1 MSKGRDTGLLWESL
15 MAPPRTGSSTE
26 SRAGNRAGGTRRL
39 PYDKRCAGITKAGRR
54 CRGRIRQGSEFC
66 PFHDPALT
74 AERRRRNAAKGG
86 KSHHRLANL
95 PDGYLR
101 KLTSRRA
108 VGDAMDRLYRE
119 VRLGVITPEMG
130 SVLLA
135 ILTRIMDTE
144 LGGQGTVSTGSRRRS
159 KADRLRPKLA
169 ELLTREERRAWRKA
183 VANAPAAFVRNK
195 AARKKVRQT
204 PNNAPEPGNSVD
216 GVDGSDTAI
225 RLAVTAAS

>member
-1 MSKGRDTGLLWESL
+1 MSKGKDTGLLWETL
-15 MAPPRTGSSTE
+15 MAPPTTGSSTE
-26 SRAGNRAGGTRRL
+26 SRAGNRAGRSRRL
-39 PYDKRCAGITKAGRR
+39 PYDKRCVGITKAGRR

-66 PFHDPALT
+66 SFHDPTLT

-86 KSHHRLANL
+86 RSHHRLANL

-108 VGDAMDRLYRE
+108 VGEAMDRLYRE

-135 ILTRIMDTE
+135 ILTRILDSE
-144 LGGQGTVSTGSRRRS
+144 FGDQGATSRASRRPS

-195 AARKKVRQT
+195 AARKDVPQPPAKGAKQGKS
-204 PNNAPEPGNSVD
+204 A
-216 GVDGSDTAI
+216 DGSDTAI